1 MTDDEEEGRRERA
14 RRLRE
19 EIARR
24 RAYPQPGPPSS
35 PRELTD
41 REAAKERDEQQRE
54 ARERREPERG
64 VD

>member
-1 MTDDEEEGRRERA
+1 MANDDEARRERA

-19 EIARR
+19 EIGRR
-24 RAYPQPGPPSS
+24 GEDDAAPPSS

-41 REAAKERDEQQRE
+41 REAAKARE
-54 ARERREPERG
+54 AAEREREAERG